1 LISILSTISATTS
14 TWDLA
19 TAKGNIEIGC
29 HIMAAFGSGKAI
41 AQCYHVTCRAAP
53 IWDRGCQTM
62 VHLLKLNA
70 LI

>member
-1 LISILSTISATTS
+1 
-14 TWDLA
+14 
-19 TAKGNIEIGC
+19 
-29 HIMAAFGSGKAI
+29 MAAFGSGKAI